1 MDAAEVLKIAA
12 VVVPLA
18 EVVKYS
24 RRVPEHWGVPVVMLL
39 SALGVALWA
48 VSQDSAFGRADAF
61 GLFAGWVTVVISAAG
76 VYGFIRETRAGVMD
90 AERQK

>member
-18 EVVKYS
+18 EVIKYS
-24 RRVPEHWGVPVVMLL
+24 KRVPEHWGVPVVMLL
-39 SALGVALWA
+39 SGLVVGLWA
-48 VSQDSAFGRADAF
+48 LSQDSVFSRTDAF
-61 GLFAGWVTVVISAAG
+61 SLFAAWVTVVVSSAG
-76 VYGFIRETRAGVMD
+76 VYGFIRETRSGVMD

>member
-1 MDAAEVLKIAA
+1 MDAADVLQIAA

-18 EVVKYS
+18 EVVKFS
-24 RRVPEHWGVPVVMLL
+24 RRVPESSGVPVVMLL

-48 VSQDSAFGRADAF
+48 VSQDSAFSRSDAF

-90 AERQK
+90 AERQP